1 MTSKKI
7 AYLGIPGSFS
17 HNAATRY
24 FSDQETFLSYP
35 GFSKV
40 FEAVSSGSC
49 AAGLV
54 PLENSL
60 AGSIY
65 ENYDLLR
72 SASLSIVGEIALQIE
87 HDLCV
92 YSTTASLPTPE
103 QITHLYSHPKALEQ
117 VSGFINKYPGL
128 TLISTSDTASAALEV
143 AKLKLPG
150 HAALCS
156 RAAAALYG
164 LRVVQEN
171 LEDDRLNFTRFA
183 VLSREAPLNLNHNKC
198 SLLLIL
204 PHIPKALFKTLEVIV
219 SVAQNTTKIESRP
232 IPGKPFEYVFYI
244 DFEFEASERTNVE
257 AMLERLRETVAELK
271 ILGFYQSY
279 QET

>member
-1 MTSKKI
+1 MTTKNI

-17 HNAATRY
+17 HTAAKRF

-35 GFSKV
+35 SFRAV
-40 FEAVSSGSC
+40 FDSISTAACV
-49 AAGLV
+49 AGLV

-72 SASLSIVGEIALQIE
+72 SASLSIVGEIALQVE
-87 HDLCV
+87 HHLCV
-92 YSTTASLPTPE
+92 YVSPDADEMPPLVE

-117 VSGFINKYPGL
+117 VSTFINEHPSL
-128 TLISTSDTASAALEV
+128 TLIATSDTASAAQQVGQLQ
-143 AKLKLPG
+143 KRT

-156 RAAAALYG
+156 RTAASLYD
-164 LRVVQEN
+164 LSVIKEN

-183 VLSREAPLNLNHNKC
+183 VLAQEAPLNPSHNKC

-204 PHIPKALFKTLEVIV
+204 PHIPKALFKTLEIIV
-219 SVAQNTTKIESRP
+219 SVALNTTKIESRP

-244 DFEFEASERTNVE
+244 DFEFEPQDREAVE
-257 AMLERLRETVAELK
+257 AMLERLRSAVAELK
-271 ILGFYQSY
+271 ILGFYRGF
-279 QET
+279 